1 VIRALLTRP
10 RPNPIHADD
19 EAVLTALRRS
29 PKTAAELCLATSR
42 DERRVFAAVD
52 RLVDDGRVAGGW
64 VHSAQG
70 TRWTY
75 TTTTEE
81 TTP

>member
-1 VIRALLTRP
+1 VIRAHLARRP
-10 RPNPIHADD
+10 AADRNDADD
-19 EAVLTALRRS
+19 EAVLIALRRS

-52 RLVDDGRVAGGW
+52 RLVDDGRVTGSW
-64 VHSAQG
+64 VRSAQG

-81 TTP
+81 SP

>member
-1 VIRALLTRP
+1 MIRTLLTRP
-10 RPNPIHADD
+10 RPNPTDADD

-52 RLVDDGRVAGGW
+52 RLVDDGRVAGSW
-64 VHSAQG
+64 VHGVQG

-81 TTP
+81 SP